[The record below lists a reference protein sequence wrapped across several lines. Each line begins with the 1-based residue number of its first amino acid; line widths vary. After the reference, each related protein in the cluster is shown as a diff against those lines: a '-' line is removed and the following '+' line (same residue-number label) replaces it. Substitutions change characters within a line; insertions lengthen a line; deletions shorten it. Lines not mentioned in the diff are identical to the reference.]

1 MVQVQ
6 AGVGR
11 TGKWWGH
18 QHVSGEAV
26 EPDIMLFAKGIA
38 SGFPFA
44 GLATRENMFEGLAT
58 GTMGGTYG
66 VLAFPAQFPIS
77 DCSDGMEITFPTC
90 SKCLTFAT

>member
-1 MVQVQ
+1 MLQVQ

-66 VLAFPAQFPIS
+66 VLASHFAVFHQFHAANHLS
-77 DCSDGMEITFPTC
+77 SF
-90 SKCLTFAT
+90 